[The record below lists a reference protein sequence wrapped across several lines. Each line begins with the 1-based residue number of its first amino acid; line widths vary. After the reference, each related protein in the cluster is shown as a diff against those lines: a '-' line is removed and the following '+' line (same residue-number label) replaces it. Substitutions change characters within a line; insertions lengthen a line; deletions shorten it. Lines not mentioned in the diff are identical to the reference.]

1 MQKCPKYC
9 ANSYS
14 IRINVKE
21 KEFAAGPTVN
31 TLSIKAIK
39 VNLGIMPSPYFKC
52 EKNYKKK
59 QMIQYQRIR
68 EPRKGHAN
76 FINPLV

>member
-14 IRINVKE
+14 IRINVSK

-31 TLSIKAIK
+31 TLCIKAIK

-52 EKNYKKK
+52 EKKNKK
-59 QMIQYQRIR
+59 MIQYQRIR

-76 FINPLV
+76 FIYPLV